1 MRCVRCICHKT
12 MQSKAK
18 VALARVSQ
26 LSGIAAANTDSAA
39 KVNVS
44 RLRTTGEITWF
55 NPSEINS
62 ALGSNSDTAPASA
75 FVRLWRGFTTARVM
89 VAVVLLLLQ
98 IFLYTMAP
106 AGFGWSLLLCCV
118 YLITL
123 IAVQFLAQ
131 PVPHGSVFDRQWM
144 LTIGMDGIVFAGL
157 QWLQPQSINYTPLLA
172 LPVLLA
178 SVMGSLTLALG
189 TASAVTLYLLGL
201 GWHAT
206 SGVNMGSATTF
217 FQAGLTGI
225 GYLAVAVLANQLAVR
240 LLREEQLTRRSHHAI
255 RLQTQVNELVIESL
269 TDGVM
274 VVDSRG
280 VVRAAN
286 PAAQRLMAPAQRVL
300 TPPFAL
306 TVEPG
311 WLALRT
317 MATGT
322 FFRRAPQ
329 SSDLT
334 IQHRGAAA
342 RRLHVRT
349 RLTASDDAIGES
361 LCVVFMEDL
370 PELEARMRQEKMVAM
385 GRMSAAVAHEI
396 RNPLAAITQANALLA
411 EDLTDPVQQRL
422 TTMIGQNAQ
431 RLARIVD
438 DVLNIAHVPR
448 HSAELAPS
456 LSLDEVV
463 RRFTQDWCLQN
474 HCAHKTQL
482 SLEALDVA
490 VAFDTEHL
498 RRVLVNLLDNAR
510 RYASD
515 RPHAI
520 VVATQLQTVDA
531 PLGAGLTG
539 RLRVW
544 SDGEAL
550 DPTVQHHLFEPFF
563 SSESRSSG
571 LGLYICRE
579 LCERHGAVMGYV
591 REPAHTSSASS
602 GTEPANATDN
612 ILGNTFF
619 VEFKLRYG
627 EAPEAITAHQDA

>member
-1 MRCVRCICHKT
+1 MHSR
-12 MQSKAK
+12 AK
-18 VALARVSQ
+18 VALAQARQ
-26 LSGIAAANTDSAA
+26 QFGIAVANTGNAA
-39 KVNVS
+39 KVDVS
-44 RLRTTGEITWF
+44 RLRTAGEITWF
-55 NPSEINS
+55 NPSEIS
-62 ALGSNSDTAPASA
+62 SSIGPRSDAAPASA
-75 FVRLWRGFTTARVM
+75 FVRLGRGFTTARVT
-89 VAVVLLLLQ
+89 VAVALLLLQ
-98 IFLYTMAP
+98 IFLYAMAP
-106 AGFGWSLLLCCV
+106 VGLGWSLLLCSI
-118 YLITL
+118 YLTAL
-123 IAVQFLAQ
+123 IAVQFLAL
-131 PVPHGSVFDRQWM
+131 PMTKGLVFNKKWV
-144 LTIGMDGIVFAGL
+144 LTIGMDGVVFALL
-157 QWLQPQSINYTPLLA
+157 QWLQPQTINYTPLMA

-178 SVMGSLTLALG
+178 SVMGSLRLALG

-201 GWHAT
+201 GWHTT
-206 SGVNMGSATTF
+206 SGVNMDSATTL
-217 FQAGLTGI
+217 FQASLTGT
-225 GYLAVAVLANQLAVR
+225 GYFAVAVLANQLASR

-255 RLQTQVNELVIESL
+255 QVQTEVNELVIESL
-269 TDGVM
+269 NDGVM
-274 VVDSRG
+274 VVDACG

-286 PAAQRLMAPAQRVL
+286 LAAQRLMAPTQRILTSPFVL
-300 TPPFAL
+300 TE
-306 TVEPG
+306 EPG

-317 MATGT
+317 MAKNT
-322 FFRRAPQ
+322 FFHRTPQ
-329 SSDLT
+329 TSDLAV
-334 IQHRGAAA
+334 QHRGTSA

-349 RLTASDDAIGES
+349 CLTASDDTIGES

-370 PELEARMRQEKMVAM
+370 PELEARLRQEKMVSM
-385 GRMSAAVAHEI
+385 GRMSVAVAHEI

-422 TTMIGQNAQ
+422 TAMIGQNAQ

-448 HSAELAPS
+448 YSAELAPS
-456 LSLDEVV
+456 LSLDEMV

-482 SLEALDVA
+482 SLEAPDVA

-498 RRVLVNLLDNAR
+498 RRVLVNLLDNAL

-520 VVATQLQTVDA
+520 LVATQLPTADR
-531 PLGAGLTG
+531 PLGEGLTG

-544 SDGEAL
+544 SDGEPL

-591 REPAHTSSASS
+591 REPANTSSARPGAEQVTGADSTLINTS
-602 GTEPANATDN
+602 GNTS
-612 ILGNTFF
+612 GNTFF
-619 VEFKLRYG
+619 IEFKLRYG
-627 EAPEAITAHQDA
+627 EAPEVITAHQDA

>member
-1 MRCVRCICHKT
+1 MGR
-12 MQSKAK
+12 
-18 VALARVSQ
+18 
-26 LSGIAAANTDSAA
+26 LSA
-39 KVNVS
+39 
-44 RLRTTGEITWF
+44 TGEVTWF
-55 NPSEINS
+55 DPSEIS
-62 ALGSNSDTAPASA
+62 SPVEPDSGVAPDSA
-75 FVRLWRGFTTARVM
+75 FVRLWRSFTTARVT

-98 IFLYTMAP
+98 IFQYAMVP
-106 AGFGWSLLLCCV
+106 AGHGESLLLCCA
-118 YLITL
+118 YLIAL
-123 IAVQFLAQ
+123 IVVQFWVL

-144 LTIGMDGIVFAGL
+144 LTIGMDGVVFAVL

-189 TASAVTLYLLGL
+189 TTSAVTLYLLGL
-201 GWHAT
+201 GWRAS
-206 SGVNMGSATTF
+206 SGVSMDSATAF
-217 FQAGLTGI
+217 FQAGLTGM
-225 GYLAVAVLANQLAVR
+225 GYFAVAILANQLATR
-240 LLREEQLTRRSHHAI
+240 LLREEQLTRRSQHAI
-255 RLQTQVNELVIESL
+255 RVQTQVSELVIEAL

-274 VVDSRG
+274 VVDARG

-286 PAAQRLMAPAQRVL
+286 PAARRLMAPTQRML
-300 TPPFAL
+300 TLPFAL
-306 TVEPG
+306 TEEPG

-322 FFRRAPQ
+322 FFCRAPQ
-329 SSDLT
+329 ASDLAL
-334 IQHRGAAA
+334 QHLGEAA

-349 RLTASDDAIGES
+349 RLTANDDDIGES

-463 RRFTQDWCLQN
+463 NRITQDWCQQN
-474 HCAHKTQL
+474 HCGHKIQL
-482 SLEALDVA
+482 RLEALDVV

-498 RRVLVNLLDNAR
+498 RRVLINLLDNAR

-520 VVATQLQTVDA
+520 VVATQLWAVET
-531 PLGAGLTG
+531 PSGAGLTG

-579 LCERHGAVMGYV
+579 LCERHGAVLGYV
-591 REPAHTSSASS
+591 REPSR
-602 GTEPANATDN
+602 ANGAPPRTAQDADRGN
-612 ILGNTFF
+612 TLGNTFF
-619 VEFKLRYG
+619 VDFKLRYG
-627 EAPEAITAHQDA
+627 ETSEVITAHQDA

>member
-1 MRCVRCICHKT
+1 MR
-12 MQSKAK
+12 SKARF
-18 VALARVSQ
+18 ALARATQ
-26 LSGIAAANTDSAA
+26 WFGIAATNTDSAA
-39 KVNVS
+39 KVNVG
-44 RLRTTGEITWF
+44 RLSTTGEITWF
-55 NPSEINS
+55 DPSEIS
-62 ALGSNSDTAPASA
+62 SPVEPNSDVAPDSA
-75 FVRLWRGFTTARVM
+75 FVRLWRSFTTARVT

-98 IFLYTMAP
+98 IFQYAMVP
-106 AGFGWSLLLCCV
+106 AGHGGSLLLCCA
-118 YLITL
+118 YLTAL
-123 IAVQFLAQ
+123 IVVQFWVL

-144 LTIGMDGIVFAGL
+144 LTIGMDGVVFAVL

-189 TASAVTLYLLGL
+189 TTSAVTLYLLGL
-201 GWHAT
+201 GWRAS
-206 SGVNMGSATTF
+206 SGVSMDSATAF
-217 FQAGLTGI
+217 FQAGLTGM
-225 GYLAVAVLANQLAVR
+225 GYFAVAILANQLATR
-240 LLREEQLTRRSHHAI
+240 LLREEQLTRRSQHAI
-255 RLQTQVNELVIESL
+255 RVQTQVNELVIEAL

-274 VVDSRG
+274 VVDARG

-306 TVEPG
+306 TEEPG

-329 SSDLT
+329 ASDLSL
-334 IQHRGAAA
+334 QHLGEAA

-349 RLTASDDAIGES
+349 RLTANDDDIGES

-411 EDLTDPVQQRL
+411 EDLADPIQQRL

-463 RRFTQDWCLQN
+463 SRVTQDWCQQN
-474 HCAHKTQL
+474 HCGHKTQL
-482 SLEALDVA
+482 RLEALDVV

-498 RRVLVNLLDNAR
+498 RRVLINLLDNAR

-520 VVATQLQTVDA
+520 VVATQLRTVET
-531 PLGAGLTG
+531 PSGAGLTG

-579 LCERHGAVMGYV
+579 LCERHGAVLGYV
-591 REPAHTSSASS
+591 REPSRAS
-602 GTEPANATDN
+602 GVPLQAEQDAGKGNT
-612 ILGNTFF
+612 LGNTFF

-627 EAPEAITAHQDA
+627 EASEVITAHQDA

>member
-1 MRCVRCICHKT
+1 MR
-12 MQSKAK
+12 SKARF
-18 VALARVSQ
+18 ALARATQ
-26 LSGIAAANTDSAA
+26 WFGIAATNTDSAA
-39 KVNVS
+39 KVNVG
-44 RLRTTGEITWF
+44 RLSTTGEITWF
-55 NPSEINS
+55 DPSEIS
-62 ALGSNSDTAPASA
+62 SPVKPNSDVAPDSA
-75 FVRLWRGFTTARVM
+75 FVRLWRSFTTARVT

-98 IFLYTMAP
+98 IFQYAMVP
-106 AGFGWSLLLCCV
+106 AGHGGSLLLCCA
-118 YLITL
+118 YLTAL
-123 IAVQFLAQ
+123 IVVQFWVL

-144 LTIGMDGIVFAGL
+144 LTIGMDGVVFAVL

-189 TASAVTLYLLGL
+189 TTSAVTLYLLGL
-201 GWHAT
+201 GWRAS
-206 SGVNMGSATTF
+206 SGVSMDSATAF
-217 FQAGLTGI
+217 FQAGLTGM
-225 GYLAVAVLANQLAVR
+225 GYFAVAILANQLATR
-240 LLREEQLTRRSHHAI
+240 LLREEQLTRRSQHAI
-255 RLQTQVNELVIESL
+255 RVQTQVNELVIEAL

-274 VVDSRG
+274 VVDARG

-306 TVEPG
+306 TEEPG

-329 SSDLT
+329 ASDLSL
-334 IQHRGAAA
+334 QHLGEAA

-349 RLTASDDAIGES
+349 RLTANDDDIGES

-411 EDLTDPVQQRL
+411 EDLTDPIQQRL

-463 RRFTQDWCLQN
+463 SRVTQDWCQQN
-474 HCAHKTQL
+474 HCGHKTQL
-482 SLEALDVA
+482 RLEALDVV

-498 RRVLVNLLDNAR
+498 RRVLINLLDNAR

-520 VVATQLQTVDA
+520 VVATQLRTVET
-531 PLGAGLTG
+531 PSGAGLTG

-579 LCERHGAVMGYV
+579 LCERHGAVLGYV
-591 REPAHTSSASS
+591 REPSRAS
-602 GTEPANATDN
+602 GVPLQAEQDAGKGNT
-612 ILGNTFF
+612 LGNTFF

-627 EAPEAITAHQDA
+627 EASEVITAHQDA